1 MRRIRWFREA
11 MRNMRLIIIGG
22 DVRNLCLAEL
32 ARAHGHDV
40 ALIGHGE
47 SDLPPGGEYDAALV
61 SEFESYDDLKAYDG
75 HPEHLKVRQFIRSIA
90 VTRAAVDYEF

>member
-1 MRRIRWFREA
+1 MIKHIVLWKIKEENKEENAKEIKKRLEA
-11 MRNMRLIIIGG
+11 LVPKIDDIKKLEVGVNE
-22 DVRNLCLAEL
+22 N
-32 ARAHGHDV
+32 
-40 ALIGHGE
+40 
-47 SDLPPGGEYDAALV
+47 GGEYDAALV

>member
-1 MRRIRWFREA
+1 MIKHIVLWKIKEENKEENAKEIKKRLEA
-11 MRNMRLIIIGG
+11 LVPKIDAIKKLEVGVNE
-22 DVRNLCLAEL
+22 N
-32 ARAHGHDV
+32 
-40 ALIGHGE
+40 
-47 SDLPPGGEYDAALV
+47 GGEYDVALV